1 MSTLPSLSL
10 TRVAIVGNYLP
21 RRCGVATF
29 TTDLA
34 DALDQELHGRGEVFA
49 LAMDDI
55 PEGYPYPPRVRFQMR
70 APNQA
75 DYRLAADY
83 ITANTANVVILQHE
97 FGIFGGPAGAHILRL
112 LRELRMPILTTLHTI
127 LKEPN
132 EEQRRV
138 VSELWRL
145 SDRLIVMSQRGEAML
160 QDIYGVPPERI
171 AYIPHGIHDV
181 PFVDPTFFKDQFQ
194 AEGRRVILTFGL
206 LSPNKGIEHMIEAMP
221 GVVRRFPDMLYIML
235 GATHPHL
242 KKLYGEAYR
251 TSLQR
256 RVADLSLEDNVR
268 FVNRFVE
275 VEELCEY
282 IGAADLYVTPYLNEE
297 QITSGTLAYATGAG
311 KAVISTPY
319 WHAEELLD
327 DGRGL
332 LVPFRDPAALADAIT
347 HLFENDTERHQM
359 RKRAYT
365 HCRDMVWKQ
374 VARSYLLLAETVL
387 DERAHKPRPFRRSRK
402 RVARAE
408 ELPEVDLRHVRN
420 LADDTGILQ
429 HAQYTT
435 PDRTH
440 GYTTD
445 DNARGLIVCG
455 LYSQLYQ
462 SDDLDSLALLCLSF
476 LTHAYN
482 PKAGRLR
489 NAFSFSR
496 QWLDEIGTEDGH
508 ARALWGLGTMAI
520 HTRNRNLRAMC
531 VKLFQQTVFAL
542 EEFTSPRAWAY
553 GLLGIQAYL
562 EHFGGDAAVRRLRQ
576 TVADRLYG
584 LFQDNAGPDWLWCEP
599 TVTYANAALPHALIL
614 AGTWI
619 PNGQMRDDG
628 VRSLQWL
635 CDIQQSERGHYSFI
649 GNQGWF
655 PRGGQKAMFDQQPI
669 EAALMCCAC
678 AEAYRATDDEHWL
691 AQARRSLEWFLGRND
706 LETPIYDFSSGGCCD
721 GLTPDGPNAN
731 QGAESTLAWLIGL
744 LNFLIEAGR
753 QTLQV
758 KPEDQVADTL
768 PGEAAPRSL
777 PVGARDDIDRPTY

>member
-1 MSTLPSLSL
+1 M
-10 TRVAIVGNYLP
+10 
-21 RRCGVATF
+21 
-29 TTDLA
+29 
-34 DALDQELHGRGEVFA
+34 
-49 LAMDDI
+49 
-55 PEGYPYPPRVRFQMR
+55 
-70 APNQA
+70 
-75 DYRLAADY
+75 
-83 ITANTANVVILQHE
+83 VILQHE

-138 VSELWRL
+138 MNELWRI

-160 QDIYGVPPERI
+160 QEIYGVPPERI

-181 PFVDPTFFKDQFQ
+181 SFVDPTFFKDQFQ

-256 RVADLSLEDNVR
+256 RIADLSLEDNVR
-268 FVNRFVE
+268 FINRFVE

-297 QITSGTLAYATGAG
+297 QITSGTLAYAAGAG
-311 KAVISTPY
+311 KAVVSTPY
-319 WHAEELLD
+319 WHAQELLD
-327 DGRGL
+327 DGRGV
-332 LVPFRDPAALADAIT
+332 LVPFRDPAALAEVII

-365 HCRDMVWKQ
+365 YCRDMVWKQ
-374 VARSYLLLAETVL
+374 VARSHLLLAETVL

-408 ELPEVDLRHVRN
+408 ELPEVDLRHFRN

-476 LTHAYN
+476 LAHAYN
-482 PKAGRLR
+482 PKARRLR
-489 NAFSFSR
+489 HAMSFSR

-508 ARALWGLGTMAI
+508 ARALWGLGTMAV
-520 HTRNRNLRAMC
+520 HTRNHNLRAMC

-562 EHFGGDAAVRRLRQ
+562 EHFGGDAAARRLRQ

-584 LFQDNAGPDWLWCEP
+584 LFQQNAGPDWPWCEP

-619 PNGQMRDDG
+619 PNGQMRDQG
-628 VRSLQWL
+628 LRSLQWL
-635 CDIQQSERGHYSFI
+635 CDMQRTERGHYSFI

-655 PRGGQKAMFDQQPI
+655 PRGGEKAMFDQQPI

-706 LETPIYDFSSGGCCD
+706 LETPVYDFSSGGCRD
-721 GLTPDGPNAN
+721 GLTPDGPNTN

-744 LNFLIEAGR
+744 LNFLIQAGR

-758 KPEDQVADTL
+758 KPDDQAADTL
-768 PGEAAPRSL
+768 PGEAPSPSL
-777 PVGARDDIDRPTY
+777 PVGARDDINRPAY